1 MYPSIRNPRG
11 LATGLT
17 LLAGACMVGP
27 VQAGAFDT
35 VAMAQLNLTAI
46 SGSTAGLIFT
56 VDAIQTGTDTD
67 FADNADGAASQ
78 DNQDDPLGL
87 GTGFNGLLSA
97 STDGSG
103 PAAGDATSQLNF
115 EIENLTG
122 GVVEVSYELIYS
134 LDAGATG
141 TDAYAETLID
151 LFVNGVVI
159 AGADFL
165 SELVV
170 ADPAAGGFDSPISNA
185 LSAFTLELSDGQTAV
200 IDLVVNANG
209 FATEA
214 VVPAPPAIALLA
226 TGLGLLR
233 LRHRRA

>member
-1 MYPSIRNPRG
+1 MYPSIRNLHG

-46 SGSTAGLIFT
+46 SGSTSGLSFT

-67 FADNADGAASQ
+67 FAENADGTASQ
-78 DNQDDPLGL
+78 DNQDDPLDL
-87 GTGFNGLLSA
+87 GVGFNGLLAA
-97 STDGSG
+97 STEGSG

-122 GVVEVSYELIYS
+122 DVVELSYELIYS
-134 LDAGATG
+134 LNAGATG
-141 TDAYAETLID
+141 ADAYAEALID
-151 LFVNGVVI
+151 LFVDGEVI
-159 AGADFL
+159 AGEGFL
-165 SELVV
+165 NALVA
-170 ADPAAGGFDSPISNA
+170 ADPAVSRFDTPISNA
-185 LSAFTLELSDGQTAV
+185 LAAFRLELFDGDSAV
-200 IDLVVNANG
+200 IDLVVNATG
-209 FATEA
+209 SATEA
-214 VVPAPPAIALLA
+214 LVPAPPAIALLA

-233 LRHRRA
+233 LRWRSA